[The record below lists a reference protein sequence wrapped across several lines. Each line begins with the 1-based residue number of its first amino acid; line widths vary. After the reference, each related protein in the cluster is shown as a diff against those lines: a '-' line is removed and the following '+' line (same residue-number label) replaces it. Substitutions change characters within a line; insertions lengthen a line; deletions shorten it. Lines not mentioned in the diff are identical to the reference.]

1 MSNYR
6 HRITDLRE
14 GSSRTFSYEDGKTYR
29 GYHFDTEKAKA
40 HVKHKQDQS
49 DYFKKD
55 WKYVGSIPMET
66 VIKYQQLLPEDERA
80 DFWHLFAT
88 CKLTKQKFLTWFQQN
103 YPELLPG
110 HSRTGK

>member
-6 HRITDLRE
+6 HRLTDLRE
-14 GSSRTFSYEDGKTYR
+14 ASRTFSYEDGVTYR

-40 HVKHKQDQS
+40 HVKYKQDQS

-55 WKYVGSIPMET
+55 WQYVGSIPMET

-80 DFWHLFAT
+80 DFWHRFAT
-88 CKLTKQKFLTWFQQN
+88 CKQTKQKFLYGFSSIILTVA
-103 YPELLPG
+103 G